1 MADIELMK
9 LLSMS
14 SPSKIV
20 LLILDGLGGLPRPET
35 GKTELETARTPNLD
49 SLAVKGI
56 CGLVDPVGQ
65 GITPGSAPGH
75 AALFGYDPLHSEI
88 GRGVLEAVGI
98 DFDLQSGDIAARGNF
113 CTVDGEGKITN
124 RRAGRI
130 STKRCTELCRLL
142 DGMIINNV
150 TILVRPVRE
159 HRFVAVFRG
168 AGLVE
173 RVSESDPQQLG
184 VTPLA
189 IEALSPAAAKM
200 ASVANWFVD
209 RARKALET
217 HYPANMIL
225 LRGFSKRPQ
234 FQTMNEIY
242 KLTPASITVY
252 PMYRGLARL
261 VGMEALETGI
271 TFEDELKTLR
281 ENYDRFDFFF
291 VHVKAIDSAGEDGD
305 FDRKVG
311 VIEEV
316 DRALPALIDLNP
328 DVVVVT
334 GDHSTPAL
342 LKGHSWHPVP
352 LLISSPWCRPDGV
365 TGFSES
371 ACIHGGLGRFPAT
384 EIMPLA
390 MAHALKLNKFGA

>member
-20 LLILDGLGGLPRPET
+20 LLVLDGLGGLPRPET
-35 GKTELETARTPNLD
+35 GKTELETARTPHLD
-49 SLAVKGI
+49 ALALKGI
-56 CGLVDPVGQ
+56 CGLADPVAP

-88 GRGVLEAVGI
+88 GRGVLEAIGI
-98 DFDLQSGDIAARGNF
+98 DFDLQTGDIAARGNF
-113 CTVDGEGKITN
+113 CTIDEEGQITD

-130 STKRCTELCRLL
+130 STDKCTELCQLL
-142 DGMIINNV
+142 DGVMAEDV
-150 TILVRPVRE
+150 TVLVKPVRE

-168 AGLVE
+168 DGLAENVT
-173 RVSESDPQQLG
+173 ESDPQRLG
-184 VTPLA
+184 VAPLEVA
-189 IEALSPAAAKM
+189 PLSLAARKM
-200 ASVANWFVD
+200 ASVANWFVY
-209 RARKALET
+209 RAKKALET
-217 HYPANMIL
+217 RDPANMVL
-225 LRGFSKRPQ
+225 LRGFSQRPQ
-234 FQTMNEIY
+234 FETMDEIY
-242 KLTPASITVY
+242 KLIPAAITVY
-252 PMYRGLARL
+252 PMYRGLGRL
-261 VGMEALETGI
+261 VGMESLETGT
-271 TFEDELKTLR
+271 TFEDELRTLR

-291 VHVKAIDSAGEDGD
+291 IHVKATDSSGEDGD

-316 DRALPALIDLNP
+316 DALLPGLTELNP

-352 LLISSPWCRPDGV
+352 LLLSSPWCRPDGV
-365 TGFSES
+365 SEFSES
-371 ACIHGGLGRFPAT
+371 ACIFGGLGRLPAT